1 MSSPLKAN
9 VLDGTKL
16 RSRPLWATII
26 LFGGLAGLILSLAL
40 SISVGAANI
49 SLSTV
54 WEAVFH
60 FNGENIQHQIIKELR
75 MPRAVAAALVG
86 AAFAV
91 AGSVM
96 QGMTRNPLADSS
108 LLGINAGAGF
118 MLAVCFAFF
127 PTISY
132 MGLMIVCFIGA
143 AFSMGLVY
151 GIGSL
156 AKGGLTP
163 VRLTLAGAAVGALL
177 LAITEGIALNF
188 KIGQDLAFWYAGGVA
203 GTKWAQIQLVTPW
216 IIGALIGAI
225 ILSRSITLLSL
236 GDDVAAGLGQRT
248 GLVKAAGVIIVLLLA
263 GTAVSAVGSIGFVG
277 LIIPHISRFLVG
289 VDYRWI
295 IPCSAILGSLLMVM
309 ADIGSRVINP
319 PQEVAIGVV
328 VAVIGV
334 PFFLYLVTR
343 IKGE

>member
-1 MSSPLKAN
+1 MSSLSSKKA
-9 VLDGTKL
+9 LAGRKL
-16 RSRPLWATII
+16 RTRPLVATII
-26 LFGGLAGLILSLAL
+26 LFGGIAALLLSLAL
-40 SISVGAANI
+40 SISVGAADI

-54 WEAVFH
+54 WEGVFH
-60 FNGENIQHQIIKELR
+60 FNEENIQHQIIKELR
-75 MPRAVAAALVG
+75 MPRALAAALVG

-118 MLAVCFAFF
+118 MLALCFAFF
-127 PTISY
+127 PSISY
-132 MGLMIVCFIGA
+132 LGLMFVCFAGA
-143 AFSMGLVY
+143 AVAMGLVY

-177 LAITEGIALNF
+177 LAITEGIAIYY

-203 GTKWAQIQLVTPW
+203 GTKWLQIQIVSPW
-216 IIGALIGAI
+216 VIGGLIGAI
-225 ILSRSITLLSL
+225 VLSRSITLLSL

-263 GTAVSAVGSIGFVG
+263 GSAVSAVGSIGFVG

-295 IPCSAILGSLLMVM
+295 IPCSAVLGSLLMVL
-309 ADIGSRVINP
+309 ADIGGRIINP
-319 PQEVAIGVV
+319 PQEVAIGIII
-328 VAVIGV
+328 AVIGV

-343 IKGE
+343 MKGE

>member
-1 MSSPLKAN
+1 MSSSLNVKAAA
-9 VLDGTKL
+9 GTKL
-16 RSRPLWATII
+16 RTRPLMATVI
-26 LFGGLAGLILSLAL
+26 LFGGIAALILSLAL
-40 SISVGAANI
+40 SISVGAADI

-60 FNGENIQHQIIKELR
+60 FNADQIQHQIIKELR
-75 MPRAVAAALVG
+75 MPRAIAAALVG

-118 MLAVCFAFF
+118 MLALCFAFF
-127 PTISY
+127 PSISY
-132 MGLMIVCFIGA
+132 LGLMFICFAGA
-143 AFSMGLVY
+143 AVSMGLVY

-177 LAITEGIALNF
+177 LALTEGIAIYF

-203 GTKWAQIQLVTPW
+203 GTKWLQIEIVSPW
-216 IIGALIGAI
+216 VIGGLLGAI
-225 ILSRSITLLSL
+225 ALSRSITLLSL

-263 GTAVSAVGSIGFVG
+263 GTSVSAVGSIGFVG

-295 IPCSAILGSLLMVM
+295 IPCSAVLGSLLMVL
-309 ADIGSRVINP
+309 ADIGGRIVNP
-319 PQEVAIGVV
+319 PQEVAIGIII
-328 VAVIGV
+328 AVIGV

-343 IKGE
+343 MKGE